1 MQEPEISD
9 QYASPGERLT
19 HLLDNVMFES
29 GRGRTRA
36 LYNLLIESSIEDFSD
51 LKFGTVRS
59 WFHNHAPTM
68 RKVSTIVELLS
79 ATYVFEQDKE
89 QIAVWWKVGGYYPF
103 SSVSDS
109 LDLQKLDFVIT
120 SLITDEVSESLQ
132 EIDASKLLA
141 IKSMALDMCKAFSD
155 PAISDCP
162 VEYIKTFIRGS
173 LKDNSK
179 K

>member
-19 HLLDNVMFES
+19 HLLDNIMFES

-36 LYNLLIESSIEDFSD
+36 LYNLLIESSIEEFSD

-79 ATYVFEQDKE
+79 ATYVFAQDKE
-89 QIAVWWKVGGYYPF
+89 QVAVWWKVGGYYPYDTIEPSLNNDRIEKLV
-103 SSVSDS
+103 SSIIQTSVQDS
-109 LDLQKLDFVIT
+109 GLT
-120 SLITDEVSESLQ
+120 VSESTEQRIRDSVLNMCRDFADPSIS
-132 EIDASKLLA
+132 ECPNKYIVML
-141 IKSMALDMCKAFSD
+141 IKEQLSRTS
-155 PAISDCP
+155 
-162 VEYIKTFIRGS
+162 
-173 LKDNSK
+173 
-179 K
+179 